1 MAALPSPVT
10 FILGSRNAGCY
21 LRLMGRASSTCAVIL
36 AAGESSRMGRDKA
49 LLPWPPQPARSVAA
63 GTFLSASIALFDPY
77 VDMVLVVAGK
87 NERDLAPI
95 VYAAGASLVV
105 NPDPARGQ
113 FSSLQAGLHEVLN
126 RGRDAAM
133 ITLVDR
139 PPVKPA
145 TIAALSAAFEQ
156 ALRQLKWAVVP
167 EYQGKHGHPILVG
180 REMIEAFL
188 RAPDS
193 SSARE
198 VEHAHEE
205 KIVYLPVDDPQIV
218 ANVDTPEQ
226 YAALPAPV

>member
-1 MAALPSPVT
+1 
-10 FILGSRNAGCY
+10 
-21 LRLMGRASSTCAVIL
+21 MGRALGLCGVIL

-49 LLPWPPQPARSVAA
+49 LLPWPPQSGGT
-63 GTFLSASIALFDPY
+63 GTFLSAAIGLFDPY

-87 NERDLAPI
+87 NEHSLAPV

-105 NPDPARGQ
+105 NPDPERGQ
-113 FSSLQAGLHEVLN
+113 FSSLQTGLREVLN

-139 PPVKPA
+139 PPVQPA
-145 TIAALSAAFEQ
+145 TIEALNAAFER
-156 ALRQLKWAVVP
+156 ALREWKWAVVP
-167 EYQGKHGHPILVG
+167 ENQGKHGHPVLAG

-188 RAPDS
+188 RAPATA
-193 SSARE
+193 SARD

-205 KIVYLPVDDPQIV
+205 KVVYVAVDDALVV

-226 YAALPAPV
+226 YAALPSATVESR